1 MPRLKFEL
9 FIQDGSTRGIS
20 SRFTDG
26 AGRSTVSY
34 WSSPPR
40 DAANKYS
47 LAIAATCYLKGRYPN
62 IKTER
67 HAQFI
72 RDEFKR
78 QIAEDFIEIGDN
90 CFARLI
96 PGEAVEPTPA
106 PNITNERQARIDRL
120 TLSFV
125 AQQGKDFTAML
136 FRDNENIGR
145 IGNDRHNFQIA
156 LLSPPTLTE
165 MTDIILFAEN
175 LNPEFAAHNVSF
187 KIINAVPEG
196 VVYA

>member
-1 MPRLKFEL
+1 MPRLQFEL
-9 FIQDGSTRGIS
+9 FIEEHSTRGIS
-20 SRFTDG
+20 ARFTDG
-26 AGRSTVSY
+26 NGRSTTTY
-34 WSSPPR
+34 WSSPPQNM
-40 DAANKYS
+40 AKEYS
-47 LAIAATCYLKGRYPN
+47 LQTAAICYLKGRHTN
-62 IKTER
+62 IKNER

-78 QIAEDFIEIGDN
+78 QIAEDFIEVSDN
-90 CFARLI
+90 RFAKLI
-96 PGEAVEPTPA
+96 PGQAVEPTPA
-106 PNITNERQARIDRL
+106 PNINNERQERIDRL

-136 FRDNENIGR
+136 FRDNDNIGR
-145 IGNDRHNFQIA
+145 IGNDGHTFQIA

-175 LNPEFAAHNVSF
+175 LNPEFAAHTVSF

-196 VVYA
+196 VV